1 MPGGVLE
8 GALDERSSLTQES
21 QEKKEDWTMAEA
33 KETQEPKESFL
44 ERTQESNLELI
55 LERR

>member
-8 GALDERSSLTQES
+8 GALDEWSSLTQES
-21 QEKKEDWTMAEA
+21 QEKKEGWTMAEA